1 MTTST
6 TILPNTAL
14 GLAPARPGRPAAQAT
29 SVQARNRRVEQYR
42 ALVRPIALHY
52 HHRSPEPL
60 DDLIQVGLMGL
71 LRAAELYR
79 PATATPF
86 EAFARPH
93 IRGALLHYLRD
104 VALPI
109 RLPRRLDEQRQQ
121 LARLRGEWFAT
132 HHRPATEAEL
142 RRQLGLS
149 QDRWQQLMAAE
160 RLVRLP
166 SLEALQMEVDR
177 DGTHELA
184 TGVISQGAG
193 PSHHDHGP
201 GEAPAVLL
209 ARLEE
214 PLRLVVE
221 KVVLG
226 GWSYRRTAAALKVSP
241 MTVQRRLH
249 KGLAELRG
257 WLLSPEVQRHPAASA
272 VPGC

>member
-6 TILPNTAL
+6 TT
-14 GLAPARPGRPAAQAT
+14 RST
-29 SVQARNRRVEQYR
+29 SISAGSVEARNRRVEHYR

-79 PATATPF
+79 PAMATPF

-104 VALPI
+104 LALPI

-121 LARLRGEWFAT
+121 LARLRGQWFAC
-132 HHRPATEAEL
+132 HGRPASDAEL
-142 RRQLGLS
+142 RQRLNLN

-166 SLEALQMEVDR
+166 SLDALLLEGAQDVAGEAD
-177 DGTHELA
+177 
-184 TGVISQGAG
+184 
-193 PSHHDHGP
+193 GP
-201 GEAPAVLL
+201 GAEEASISEAPAALL

-221 KVVLG
+221 KVVLA
-226 GWSYRRTAAALKVSP
+226 GWSYRRTAAALQVSP
-241 MTVQRRLH
+241 MTVQRRLR
-249 KGLAELRG
+249 KGLEELRG
-257 WLLSPEVQRHPAASA
+257 WLLNPEIQRHPAASA
-272 VPGC
+272 APGC

>member
-6 TILPNTAL
+6 ATRSKSVA
-14 GLAPARPGRPAAQAT
+14 GLAPAPGASGVA
-29 SVQARNRRVEQYR
+29 ARNRRVEQYR

-52 HHRSPEPL
+52 HHRCPEPL

-79 PATATPF
+79 PAMATPF

-109 RLPRRLDEQRQQ
+109 RLPRRLDEQRQR
-121 LARLRGEWFAT
+121 LARLRAEWFAT
-132 HHRPATEAEL
+132 HHRPATEEEL

-149 QDRWQQLMAAE
+149 QARWQQLMAAE

-166 SLEALQMEVDR
+166 SLEELQLEAGHG
-177 DGTHELA
+177 DGASHED
-184 TGVISQGAG
+184 
-193 PSHHDHGP
+193 HDHGSQ
-201 GEAPAVLL
+201 EAPALLL

-221 KVVLG
+221 KVILG
-226 GWSYRRTAAALKVSP
+226 GWSYRRTAAALQVSP
-241 MTVQRRLH
+241 MTVQRRLR

-257 WLLSPEVQRHPAASA
+257 WLLSPGVQQHPAASA

>member
-6 TILPNTAL
+6 ATLSNPVP
-14 GLAPARPGRPAAQAT
+14 GLAPAPVAS
-29 SVQARNRRVEQYR
+29 SVEARNRRVEQYR

-52 HHRSPEPL
+52 HLRSPEPL

-93 IRGALLHYLRD
+93 IRGAMLHYLRD

-121 LARLRGEWFAT
+121 LARVRGEWFAT
-132 HHRPATEAEL
+132 QHRPATEDEL
-142 RRQLGLS
+142 RRLLGLS
-149 QDRWQQLMAAE
+149 QDRWQQLLAAE

-166 SLEALQMEVDR
+166 SLEALQLEGVH
-177 DGTHELA
+177 DGAHDCSTA
-184 TGVISQGAG
+184 VISQEAG
-193 PSHHDHGP
+193 PSHEDHAP
-201 GEAPAVLL
+201 LEAPSALL

-241 MTVQRRLH
+241 MTVQRRLRR
-249 KGLAELRG
+249 GLAELRG
-257 WLLSPEVQRHPAASA
+257 WLISPEVQRHPAASA